1 MFLAI
6 ADGLRDIKPP
16 VFFGSGR
23 APFIKILAVIILLA
37 ALTALAVYLY
47 RKFINRQD
55 EEAAAPE
62 KPPHVKAY
70 EALEALKAKGLI
82 SAGRIKEYYV
92 ELSNI
97 IRHYIEERFI
107 IKAPEMTTEEFLF
120 ALRDSGTLT
129 GSHKNLLKE
138 FLTMCD
144 IVKFAKYGP
153 AEEEIRGNFNS
164 AWHFVDE
171 TKEPDNIAQEV
182 AAK

>member
-23 APFIKILAVIILLA
+23 VPFIKILTIIILLA
-37 ALTALAVYLY
+37 ALTALALYLY
-47 RKFINRQD
+47 RKFIKRG
-55 EEAAAPE
+55 EGEAAVPV

-70 EALEALKAKGLI
+70 EALEALKARGLI

-97 IRHYIEERFI
+97 VRYYIEERFT

-120 ALRDSGTLT
+120 ALKDSGTLS
-129 GSHKNLLKE
+129 GSHKKVLKE

-144 IVKFAKYGP
+144 IVKFARYGP
-153 AEEEIRGNFNS
+153 AEEEIKDNFNS

-171 TKEPDNIAQEV
+171 TKEPDNIAEEV
-182 AAK
+182 ATK